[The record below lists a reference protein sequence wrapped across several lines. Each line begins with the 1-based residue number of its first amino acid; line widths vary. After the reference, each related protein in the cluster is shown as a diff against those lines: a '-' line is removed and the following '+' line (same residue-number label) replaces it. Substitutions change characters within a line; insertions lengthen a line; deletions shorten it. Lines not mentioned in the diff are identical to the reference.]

1 MLKIFNLL
9 RLILYFLGLLGL
21 IIHELGQGAKEI
33 KKQPW
38 LKNFKPNLIFDL

>member
-9 RLILYFLGLLGL
+9 RLILYFLCLLAL

-33 KKQPW
+33 KNLIK
-38 LKNFKPNLIFDL
+38 NLIFDL